1 MVTCKIRLYVF
12 DNCLVHLKSTHTSAT
27 IHKKTTRK
35 VTLAFYVISVP
46 ISLRQIWNLSFDVL
60 ILISLEPSNCSPLS
74 SSPLSLGNLTIN
86 CWLKTRV
93 FALVLF
99 PSLLGNSFYPFI
111 FISLLIQFLSPPPNP
126 RTQDKKYKRIKK
138 KKKHFFFVLAKQTA
152 VGSQL
157 HGIEI

>member
-111 FISLLIQFLSPPPNP
+111 FISLLIQFLSPPPP
-126 RTQDKKYKRIKK
+126 TQEPKTKSTKELKKRKNI
-138 KKKHFFFVLAKQTA
+138 FFLFWQSKQ
-152 VGSQL
+152 Q
-157 HGIEI
+157 